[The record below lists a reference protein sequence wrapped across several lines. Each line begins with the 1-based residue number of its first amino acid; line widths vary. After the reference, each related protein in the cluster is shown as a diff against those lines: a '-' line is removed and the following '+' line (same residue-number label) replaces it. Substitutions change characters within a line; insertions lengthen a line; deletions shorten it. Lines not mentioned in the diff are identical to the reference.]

1 MILIT
6 FILFI
11 LVLPFSLDGFIQASS
26 FFFLPAFISTVTI
39 PVMRGYQEKVNI
51 RQSALM
57 ALVTLGTVAILMMFY
72 INFGTNIKIAMI
84 VSYGVTISF
93 RYVIFRGIFISDA
106 VKSIPYTFFNSL
118 IALPF
123 IHLFLPLE
131 SYDLVIFSLIALIS
145 LSSIEAFIASMNRPF
160 LKNFD
165 TSTMDLI
172 RTSFQL
178 FIEKEKGKKGL
189 EEIFKKN
196 EIRADIEYTFFSF
209 KNKDKIKAVFI
220 IPNLHPGPMK
230 GIAGSNLPEILAK
243 DLKGYGEI
251 FTFHGP
257 STHMLNPIIK
267 EDCSKISKGIMEKI
281 GKLEYDEYGTH
292 FNFDDSGVSIGSQ
305 LFGDGLFMT
314 ASFSPR
320 PTEDIDAPIGKIVKL
335 KAQELGFEK
344 VGFVD
349 AHNCVKK
356 GCTEI
361 YYPSTRYRAILEKV
375 KVSINKMRD
384 KGEGKIRMGIA
395 SKKDYSKSKGI
406 AGEGIKVSVFE
417 IDGKKNAYILVD
429 GNNMVRGIREEIQD
443 NISDLVLNSEVTTT
457 DSHEVNTLN
466 KDYNPVGLEMD
477 ENKIIEEVRE
487 LVLEAIEDLEDVKV
501 GTDDGVL
508 KNMSVMG
515 PINSN
520 RLNAVAET
528 IYQMAPITLGL
539 AVLVQ
544 ALSTLLIIM
553 VL

>member
-1 MILIT
+1 
-6 FILFI
+6 
-11 LVLPFSLDGFIQASS
+11 
-26 FFFLPAFISTVTI
+26 
-39 PVMRGYQEKVNI
+39 
-51 RQSALM
+51 M
-57 ALVTLGTVAILMMFY
+57 ALVTLGTVAVLMMFY
-72 INFGTNIKIAMI
+72 INFGTNIKVALI

-123 IHLFLPLE
+123 IHLFLPLGTYE
-131 SYDLVIFSLIALIS
+131 LVLFSLIALIS
-145 LSSIEAFIASMNRPF
+145 LTSIEAFIASMNRPF
-160 LKNFD
+160 LTNFD

-209 KNKDKIKAVFI
+209 KDDNKVKALFI
-220 IPNLHPGPMK
+220 IPNLHPGPLK
-230 GIAGSNLPEILAK
+230 GIAGSNLPEILSE
-243 DLKGYGEI
+243 DLEQYGEI

-267 EDCSKISKGIMEKI
+267 EDCSKISKDILEKMDN
-281 GKLEYDEYGTH
+281 LEYEEHGTQ
-292 FNFDDSGVSIGSQ
+292 FYFDDSGVSIGYQ
-305 LFGDGLFMT
+305 MFGDGLFMT

-320 PTEDIDAPIGKIVKL
+320 PTEDIDASVGKIVKL
-335 KAQELGFEK
+335 KAQESGFEK
-344 VGFVD
+344 IGFVD

-361 YYPSTRYRAILEKV
+361 YYPSTRYRAILERV
-375 KVSINKMRD
+375 KSTLSNMDGQD
-384 KGEGKIRMGIA
+384 KGRIKMGVA
-395 SKKDYSKSKGI
+395 SKKGYSKSKGI

-417 IDGKKNAYILVD
+417 IDGEKNALILVD
-429 GNNMVRGIREEIQD
+429 GNNMLRGIREEIQD
-443 NISDLVLNSEVTTT
+443 NISDIVSNSEVTTT

-466 KDYNPVGLEMD
+466 KDYNPVGLEM
-477 ENKIIEEVRE
+477 EESKIIEDVRE
-487 LVLEAIEDLEDVKV
+487 LVLEAIEDIEDVKV

-508 KNMSVMG
+508 NNMAVMG

-520 RLNAVAET
+520 RLNSVAET
-528 IYQMAPITLGL
+528 IYQMAPISLGL
-539 AVLVQ
+539 AILVQ
-544 ALSTLLIIM
+544 ALSTLLVI
-553 VL
+553 LLL